1 LHVLTGDLGDW
12 HHKRESPH
20 DVTGCK
26 TPRIRLRPKLGC
38 TTAEWHL
45 RSLIWSFRK
54 GVVYHLGGAAL
65 YTT

>member
-1 LHVLTGDLGDW
+1 MGRYLAI
-12 HHKRESPH
+12 P
-20 DVTGCK
+20 
-26 TPRIRLRPKLGC
+26 PRIRLRPKLGC

-45 RSLIWSFRK
+45 RSLIWSFRE